1 MSPPGSH
8 PGPVP
13 ITECCVA
20 LPLVTGPAPDP
31 TDPAAHMGDSNG
43 LADAGERPAPL
54 TVAVSLAGIEALV
67 LVLLGILE
75 LFALTGERVTMG
87 LSTTAFFWLYG
98 AGLAFCAWRLALLHS
113 WARAP
118 VVLAQLIQLGV
129 AWSFKDGDTV
139 LVAAALAIVALVV
152 IAGILHPRS
161 IAALAAD
168 D

>member
-43 LADAGERPAPL
+43 LADAGERPAPYSQKN
-54 TVAVSLAGIEALV
+54 A
-67 LVLLGILE
+67 
-75 LFALTGERVTMG
+75 
-87 LSTTAFFWLYG
+87 
-98 AGLAFCAWRLALLHS
+98 
-113 WARAP
+113 